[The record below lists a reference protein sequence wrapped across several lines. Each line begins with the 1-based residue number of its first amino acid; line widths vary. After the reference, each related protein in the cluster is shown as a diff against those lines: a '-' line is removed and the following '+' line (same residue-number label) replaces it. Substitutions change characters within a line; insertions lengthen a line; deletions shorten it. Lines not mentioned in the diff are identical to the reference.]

1 MRRYPMKI
9 KKPMKVN
16 AGPAI
21 ADRLKLETPAEVP
34 AGSTV
39 GKKSATYALV
49 FGVAALAVVGI
60 LTYILYSHWKFLMP
74 A

>member
-1 MRRYPMKI
+1 MKI

-21 ADRLKLETPAEVP
+21 ADRLKLETPANV
-34 AGSTV
+34 SNVNVV
-39 GKKSATYALV
+39 GKKSSTYALV
-49 FGVAALAVVGI
+49 FGVAALIVVGI